1 MTKISFKSATLF
13 PADMKNCSSNATR
26 SLKYIHKVQWEG
38 KKNNIRI
45 LIIIDYVVLSL
56 FTESTACY
64 IWMKYQTI
72 LDPMDPTLFLWA
84 HNGCRQFHDYTHSLC
99 VVVIQLRI
107 SWMFLECLS
116 GIVAKTRA
124 HAVSG
129 GYIITLSALI
139 LGAISRS
146 IKINVIQFT
155 IRHAEACWIPE
166 NLCLNFMFSN
176 DL

>member
-13 PADMKNCSSNATR
+13 PADMKNCSSNGNR
-26 SLKYIHKVQWEG
+26 SLKYIHNVQWEG

-56 FTESTACY
+56 FMESTACY
-64 IWMKYQTI
+64 IWMKSQTI
-72 LDPMDPTLFLWA
+72 LDPMDRKSFLWA
-84 HNGCRQFHDYTHSLC
+84 NNGCRQFHDYTHSLC
-99 VVVIQLRI
+99 VVIQLRI

-116 GIVAKTRA
+116 GIVAKMRA

-139 LGAISRS
+139 LGAIYRS
-146 IKINVIQFT
+146 IKINDIQFT

-166 NLCLNFMFSN
+166 NLWLNFMFSN